1 MINILKVT
9 YFITVIRKSGT
20 FDLRIIEDRDYAII
34 YILYSYLSFILYYF
48 LNSINYLKFNLNRI
62 LLKKLTSLKDIED
75 NGYHPLSSKYFI

>member
-9 YFITVIRKSGT
+9 YFITIIRKSGT

-75 NGYHPLSSKYFI
+75 NGYHPLSSIYFI

>member
-9 YFITVIRKSGT
+9 YFITIIRKSGT

-48 LNSINYLKFNLNRI
+48 LNSINYLKFNLNHI
-62 LLKKLTSLKDIED
+62 LLKKLTSLKDLED

>member
-62 LLKKLTSLKDIED
+62 LLKKLTSLKDLED